1 MRRYKLVAYN
11 LGREIDTKLL
21 SREKL
26 KRRLRPSWEEPL
38 VLTVAGC
45 QALVYPFGAVVLVN
59 PTPKAVGEA
68 CKLVASYVKEPSRP
82 LSEEYEIIVL
92 ESSDELREVFADYD
106 EEELAEVEDREIIV
120 TDAACILNGRP
131 LTQDVIKVVGFA
143 LAQSVALDRI
153 ERYVDRALER
163 AQSILDTFEKGL
175 LLARIKPAVRELIQ
189 VMRERF
195 NALSDVMILEKPELV
210 WEDPELDELYEEL
223 RRVFEID
230 DRFRAIDKALEDI
243 MEMGEVVSDLVTA
256 SREVLLELLILCLI
270 AVELFI
276 AILQL
281 LPK

>member
-1 MRRYKLVAYN
+1 LRRYKLVAYN

>member
-131 LTQDVIKVVGFA
+131 LTQDVVKVVGFA

-163 AQSILDTFEKGL
+163 AQSILDKFEKGL